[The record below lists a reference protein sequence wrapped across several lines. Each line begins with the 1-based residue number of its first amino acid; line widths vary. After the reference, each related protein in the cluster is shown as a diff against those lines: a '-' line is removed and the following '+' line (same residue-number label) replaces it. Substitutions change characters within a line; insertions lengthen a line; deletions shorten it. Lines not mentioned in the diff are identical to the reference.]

1 MSRKLLIGWKSE
13 LNVEEIRFGISSRI
27 DLARNMKTAARS
39 LTDNDDSFTTRTPT
53 GVQIS
58 ASECANLALSARVEN
73 VQIIDQKLYTL
84 THSFGYCRG
93 LQRREAYWL
102 EGLQRREACS
112 IERRTWSGGLQ
123 RRDGCSVER
132 RTGLM
137 GCRVATATGS
147 IRLERRE

>member
-1 MSRKLLIGWKSE
+1 MSRKLLIGWKLQ

-27 DLARNMKTAARS
+27 DLAPNMKTAARS

-84 THSFGYCRG
+84 THSFGYCNRHG
-93 LQRREAYWL
+93 RTL
-102 EGLQRREACS
+102 EGHSLWVMA
-112 IERRTWSGGLQ
+112 
-123 RRDGCSVER
+123 
-132 RTGLM
+132 
-137 GCRVATATGS
+137 VAF
-147 IRLERRE
+147 

>member
-84 THSFGYCRG
+84 TRGFGYCNVARC
-93 LQRREAYWL
+93 LL
-102 EGLQRREACS
+102 HLACCTLHVA
-112 IERRTWSGGLQ
+112 RCLLHLACCTLHVARCLLHVACCTLLVACGVLHVACCTLRVGGY
-123 RRDGCSVER
+123 
-132 RTGLM
+132 M
-137 GCRVATATGS
+137 
-147 IRLERRE
+147 